1 MRLSSSR
8 YTRGIIMGNQSILNT
23 LLHSE
28 SVSSLFVME
37 MTMFKRGTIHTLPT
51 RQSRS
56 GDETLQ

>member
-23 LLHSE
+23 LVYSE

-37 MTMFKRGTIHTLPT
+37 MTMFKRGTIRTLAT
-51 RQSRS
+51 R
-56 GDETLQ
+56 